1 MSNQIEEDDVID
13 DTESTIDKNRNEMPD
28 DALIAAALCIYLAR
42 KDEIKK
48 NLDLQQQTLIYLAK
62 FSERLYAAT
71 RNESDMNN
79 KYINFNVS
87 FNNATLDDVYYKY
100 NDMLEKIQTELLEHV
115 TTQERITILKNN
127 KSILNNFLKELVAT
141 IDGFQKDEYK
151 LSDDLENIL
160 YIFLELLGEQQGL
173 TINPV
178 RAKSA
183 TTNEKQYSANTSPR
197 KIKNKP

>member
-1 MSNQIEEDDVID
+1 MSVKDSVLNFVIKAKNLAGDVVAKFRKD
-13 DTESTIDKNRNEMPD
+13 VDSLDSTS
-28 DALIAAALCIYLAR
+28 AAASKSVESLGDAADNLS
-42 KDEIKK
+42 KDASSASAGT
-48 NLDLQQQTLIYLAK
+48 QTL
-62 FSERLYAAT
+62 
-71 RNESDMNN
+71 
-79 KYINFNVS
+79 
-87 FNNATLDDVYYKY
+87 NATLDDVYYKY